1 MAKQQP
7 VAQFSAG
14 HTASANNKGLQV
26 FAPDGTHRAT
36 FHGAGAH
43 SGAIDRGGGQLHIF
57 AATPRTRD
65 EDRLLILQDEL
76 RRINMDNAEFW
87 QRRKGMSE

>member
-14 HTASANNKGLQV
+14 HTASANDKGLQV

-36 FHGAGAH
+36 FHGAH
-43 SGAIDRGGGQLHIF
+43 SGTIDRGGQLHIF
-57 AATPRTRD
+57 AVTPRTRD

-87 QRRKGMSE
+87 QRRKGMPE